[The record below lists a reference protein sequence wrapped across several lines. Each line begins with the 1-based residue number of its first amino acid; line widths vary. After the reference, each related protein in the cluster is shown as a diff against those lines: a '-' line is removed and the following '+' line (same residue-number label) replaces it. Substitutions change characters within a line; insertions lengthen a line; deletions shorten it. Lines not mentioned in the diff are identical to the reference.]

1 MSDSKHQIVFSTC
14 PDRETAGKIA
24 AAMVEEGLAACV
36 NIIPGLTSVYSWQGK
51 ICSDPELL
59 LIIKTTAANYDRLES
74 KIIELHPYDVPEIV
88 AVNIDRGSPG
98 YLNWISQVVKSG

>member
-1 MSDSKHQIVFSTC
+1 MSDSKYQIVLSTC
-14 PDRETAGKIA
+14 PDRETAGNIA
-24 AAMVEEGLAACV
+24 AVVVEEGLAACV

-59 LIIKTTAANYDRLES
+59 MIMKTTAANYDRLES
-74 KIIELHPYDVPEIV
+74 RITELHPYDVPEIV
-88 AVNIDRGSPG
+88 ALSIDRGSPG